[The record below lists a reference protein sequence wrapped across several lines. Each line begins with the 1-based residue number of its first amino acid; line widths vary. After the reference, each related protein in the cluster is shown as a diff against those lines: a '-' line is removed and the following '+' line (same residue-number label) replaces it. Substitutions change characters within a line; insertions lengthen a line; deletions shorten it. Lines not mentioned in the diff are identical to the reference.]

1 MANKARRLL
10 IQIGKTLPFALC
22 FIILLSYTE
31 SVIALATENY
41 VEYGETII
49 LNKPI
54 SFAIAEYFEYDLLT
68 VAVIL
73 IISVAIE
80 VCKWNLLATLYAAI
94 QLTERSFFD
103 FELEP
108 FMIYAICIANI
119 IVCVFFV
126 YKGVKILLK

>member
-31 SVIALATENY
+31 SFIALATENY
-41 VEYGETII
+41 VEYGETTI
-49 LNKPI
+49 LYKPI

-73 IISVAIE
+73 IISIAIE
-80 VCKWNLLATLYAAI
+80 VCKWNLLATLYTAI
-94 QLTERSFFD
+94 QLTERSYFD

-108 FMIYAICIANI
+108 SMIYAICIANI

-126 YKGVKILLK
+126 YKGVKTLLK